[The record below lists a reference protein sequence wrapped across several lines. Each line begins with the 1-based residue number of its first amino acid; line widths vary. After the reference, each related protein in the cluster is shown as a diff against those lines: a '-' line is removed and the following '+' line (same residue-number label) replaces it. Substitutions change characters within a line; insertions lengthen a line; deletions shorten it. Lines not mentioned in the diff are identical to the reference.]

1 MALSRKPPLVQL
13 RVPFILH
20 EFNTLL
26 RGEQRNTEAAAY
38 HPKRLN
44 QRIVKMPRVANPS

>member
-26 RGEQRNTEAAAY
+26 RCEQRHTDTTAY
-38 HPKRLN
+38 RLKYKT
-44 QRIVKMPRVANPS
+44 QRVAKKPRVANHS

>member
-1 MALSRKPPLVQL
+1 MALSRKPPPVQL

-26 RGEQRNTEAAAY
+26 MGQPNYKKNHNYNNLQRHRA
-38 HPKRLN
+38 PKE
-44 QRIVKMPRVANPS
+44 KYM

>member
-26 RGEQRNTEAAAY
+26 RGEQRNIEATAHHLKLKTNA
-38 HPKRLN
+38 
-44 QRIVKMPRVANPS
+44 